1 MTSKSKG
8 FDAKAFVDHMLLP
21 TNTFLTVD
29 PTGGYL
35 TVGGKGDLEK
45 AKKVWEKAG
54 ASVTTEQL
62 ALVRDLFAPKSS
74 KTAAPVTGLQV
85 WCMKCKVNV
94 ALKNP
99 IAQIKNGKAMT
110 KGECAQCSG
119 VVYSFKA
126 APDET
131 IHGTASLS
139 PDKPMTKEQK
149 VSYVKAHSKK
159 SGHTKADATMMSN
172 IEGMTEARL
181 DKWITSWKARE
192 AGVKASAAK
201 AKAAPKKAATP
212 KATSSKATHKSVLAF
227 PKDTLAIVEKKLE
240 KESIRKSK
248 FSVKVGKHLVG
259 PCQFIS
265 LATGAALTELNSSY
279 STRTMIHAIEAAG
292 FSVSEA
298 K

>member
-1 MTSKSKG
+1 MTSKSKD

-110 KGECAQCSG
+110 KGECAQCG
-119 VVYSFKA
+119 GPVYSFKA
-126 APDET
+126 APD
-131 IHGTASLS
+131 TAAA
-139 PDKPMTKEQK
+139 PKDNPMTKADK
-149 VSYVKAHSKK
+149 VAFVKAHSKK
-159 SGHTKADATMMSN
+159 SGHTKADATMVSN
-172 IEGMTEARL
+172 IGGMTEARL
-181 DKWITSWKARE
+181 DKWIASWKAQE
-192 AGVKASAAK
+192 AGVKASVAKAEEKKVVAAK
-201 AKAAPKKAATP
+201 NVSIPMFRGHKLDRVEIDAAVTKAYKGDRPKGATIRDLYFMLGKEMVNP
-212 KATSSKATHKSVLAF
+212 KFAL
-227 PKDTLAIVEKKLE
+227 
-240 KESIRKSK
+240 
-248 FSVKVGKHLVG
+248 HLVTG
-259 PCQFIS
+259 VSVQEFTQVMAARA
-265 LATGAALTELNSSY
+265 LARVG
-279 STRTMIHAIEAAG
+279 IECLE
-292 FSVSEA
+292 V